1 MKWLSALSPWLMIII
16 AVAVV
21 LMVYFIIRPRINIEG
36 FESVDKTLSNYYGGN
51 RAVKHVHNNVYF
63 DPVNGNLISDEG
75 TGLKLMTRNG
85 DNIEMTP
92 SVKYS
97 SVMISKST
105 PTFYKFNA
113 LKKDKPD
120 SATSEGTENK
130 ESIQYM
136 YEQETQ
142 PGGCCRG
149 KELGA
154 FKTKVR
160 ERPGQ
165 LECQR
170 TCDENENCTH
180 YSYSH
185 HHGVCGFCNECNIDR
200 SDKIDWPVNRNYTS
214 YKKGGVALDVKYGD
228 TLDLD
233 MFLYGDEPKEKIP
246 LVKIINSKDPYS
258 TSPIPV
264 SSWVMF
270 VSATDSNKVLYSN
283 HNTKRLGM
291 AELSTLT
298 DPNDIVYFL
307 LRPEVNGDG
316 TYKGKGETFKY
327 GDMMSL
333 SYDKND
339 YTKNCGYWGCRV
351 LNPQKGSFS
360 HGGGDIASIPKV
372 LLRSGK
378 KSTPKN
384 INATAVMY
392 AAVGKSTF
400 LHVFEGNLEDDVTTA
415 KFVKTMAFKSIPQ
428 EKDCKFQ
435 GKPSQCIE
443 SPNCASGWGR
453 KVGDQMECCDC
464 PELVSMNTTMYNQTI
479 DMSKSDNSNA
489 NKTYAISNLT
499 KTHVGVESL
508 NDRFAYVPETGS
520 VLYVK
525 DDDTLVSI
533 DPNGNEVNTD
543 KKLSHTESHSWY
555 KVIDKNVV
563 VYNHYMD
570 NVNIYVIHKRNGVS
584 IVSRIFP
591 VKSET
596 PYAAEKDDRSP
607 QEKLTDRLMK
617 HVGDRVIKN
626 LDDALTEKPAVNNTE
641 LPSDDYILKTQIVPP
656 VCPQCPNCSGCA
668 GVCTTCGGNGG
679 SGTVDKNGESMAKD
693 EAANEEVKEQS
704 KKRGNIAEQAINEAG
719 DTVSTAVGKTDEVI
733 KETTGVGIKDV
744 GAAGKRGVQVAGS
757 VMGDVYG
764 GMKTVITDIYSG
776 VKGLGDRSAP
786 SNAMTAP
793 QTNAPMTAPQTNVL
807 TNTDSGATQRTQYFG
822 KQVSEGVDNRFGA
835 VPDKGEN
842 NFLPTTADF
851 SAFGR

>member
-36 FESVDKTLSNYYGGN
+36 FESADKTLSNYYGGN

-92 SVKYS
+92 SVEYS

-113 LKKDKPD
+113 LKKDKPV

-136 YEQETQ
+136 YAQETQ
-142 PGGCCRG
+142 QGGCCRG
-149 KELGA
+149 KELGGGIH
-154 FKTKVR
+154 TK
-160 ERPGQ
+160 EKGRPGQ

-170 TCDENENCTH
+170 KCDENGDCTH
-180 YSYSH
+180 YSYAQE
-185 HHGVCGFCNECNIDR
+185 HGWCSMCNGCDINK
-200 SDKIDWPVNRNYTS
+200 SNLMDWPKNLEYTS
-214 YKKGGVALDVKYGD
+214 YKKGGVAADVKYGD
-228 TLDLD
+228 TLDLE
-233 MFLYGDEPKEKIP
+233 MFFAGDEPREKVP
-246 LVKIINSKDPYS
+246 LVKIIDPADPDS

-270 VSATDSNKVLYSN
+270 VNATDSKKVLYTN
-283 HNTKRLGM
+283 HKTRKLGM
-291 AELSTLT
+291 AELTTLT
-298 DPNDIVYFL
+298 DSDDIVKL
-307 LRPEVNGDG
+307 LMRPEVNGDG
-316 TYKGKGETFKY
+316 TYKGKGETFKI

-333 SYDKND
+333 TYDKGVWNG
-339 YTKNCGYWGCRV
+339 CGYWGCRV
-351 LNPQKGSFS
+351 LNPTTGFFS
-360 HGGGDIASIPKV
+360 HGGKDIASVPKV
-372 LLRSGK
+372 LLRSDK

-384 INATAVMY
+384 IDATAVMY

-400 LHVFEGNLEDDVTTA
+400 LHVFEGKLEDDVTSA

-443 SPNCASGWGR
+443 APNCASGWGR

-479 DMSKSDNSNA
+479 DMSKTDNSNA

-499 KTHVGVESL
+499 KTHTGVEAM

-520 VLYVK
+520 VLYVN

-533 DPNGNEVNTD
+533 DPNGNEANTD
-543 KKLSHTESHSWY
+543 KKLSHIETHSWY
-555 KVIDKNVV
+555 KVIDQNVV

-570 NVNIYVIHKRNGVS
+570 NVNIYVIHKKNGVS

-596 PYAAEKDDRSP
+596 PYVAEKDDRSP

-617 HVGDRVIKN
+617 HVGDLVIKN
-626 LDDALTEKPAVNNTE
+626 LDDALTETPAVNNTE

-679 SGTVDKNGESMAKD
+679 SGMVDKNGESMAKG

-744 GAAGKRGVQVAGS
+744 GAAGKRGVKVAGS
-757 VMGDVYG
+757 VVGDVYG
-764 GMKTVITDIYSG
+764 GVKTVITDIYSG
-776 VKGLGDRSAP
+776 IKGLGNRSAP

-793 QTNAPMTAPQTNVL
+793 TTTPMTAPQTNVL

-822 KQVSEGVDNRFGA
+822 KQVSQGVDNRFGA

-842 NFLPTTADF
+842 NFLPITSDF